1 MVPDTEIKRQ
11 VREFYDQVGWQEASD
26 GFYQNASYE
35 DLRPVVHEYIHNCHL
50 RVIRHL
56 KPSGHLMLD
65 AGSGPIQYPEYL
77 EYSRGYQY
85 RVCADISFIALQEAR
100 KRIGDHGLYVVCDIA
115 NLPFKSGVFDAVVSL
130 HTIHHLPPEEH
141 IRAYQELHRTLEPS
155 SSGVIVNGWDNPP
168 LTRFLNIW
176 IRIYDWL
183 YVLFFPQ
190 RKPLNPGQSSPS
202 KANREAPRGTYV
214 SKNNAS
220 WLQND
225 LGTLMPLKIW
235 CWRSVSVR
243 FLRTFIHQRFFGR
256 YLLKVLYWKE
266 ELFPHLFGRYGQYPL
281 IVLGKD
287 KSDS

>member
-50 RVIRHL
+50 RVLRHL
-56 KPSGHLMLD
+56 KPSGYLMLD

-85 RVCADISFIALQEAR
+85 RVCADISTVALQEAR
-100 KRIGDHGLYVVCDIA
+100 KRIGNHGLYVVCDIA
-115 NLPFKSGVFDAVVSL
+115 NLPFRSGVFDAIVSL
-130 HTIHHLPPEEH
+130 HTVHHLPPEEH
-141 IRAYQELHRTLEPS
+141 MLAYQELHRTLAAS
-155 SSGVIVNGWDNPP
+155 SNAVIVNGWDNPP

-176 IRIYDWL
+176 IRLYDWL
-183 YVLFFPQ
+183 YALIRLQ
-190 RKPLNPGQSSPS
+190 RKPLNPGKASSYNVTQ
-202 KANREAPRGTYV
+202 KVPRGTYV
-214 SKNNAS
+214 RKHNAS

-225 LGTLMPLKIW
+225 VGSLMPLRIW

-243 FLRTFIHQRFFGR
+243 FLRTFIHPRFAGKSLLRFLFWLEECFPHFFG
-256 YLLKVLYWKE
+256 K
-266 ELFPHLFGRYGQYPL
+266 YGQYPL
-281 IVLGKD
+281 IELGKN
-287 KSDS
+287 K